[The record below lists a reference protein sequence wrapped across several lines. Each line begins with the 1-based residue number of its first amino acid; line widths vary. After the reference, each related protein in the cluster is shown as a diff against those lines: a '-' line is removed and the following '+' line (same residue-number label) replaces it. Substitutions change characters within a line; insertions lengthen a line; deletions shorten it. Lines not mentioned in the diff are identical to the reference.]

1 MASSLP
7 ILTFHALDEQSSI
20 ISFSPE
26 LFRRGMAK
34 LYKKGYRTL
43 SLLEVTD
50 CLHQRKPF
58 AERSF
63 VITFDDGYQTVY
75 EKAFPVL
82 QDYGMTATIFL
93 TVGEMGGVKHGDRL
107 PSLEGRSMLN
117 WREIKEMKQGGI
129 EFGAHTLTHPD
140 LTCLPLDRIKTEI
153 CDSKTI
159 IENALNTPVSYF
171 AAPYSRYDDRSLEII
186 RQHFACACS
195 DRLGLTHL
203 GSDLYALERVDAYY
217 LRTERLFDIMLT
229 PLFPL
234 YIRARSIPRRIRR
247 SIQIIP
253 GGRR

>member
-1 MASSLP
+1 MAVSLP
-7 ILTFHALDEQSSI
+7 ILTFHALDEHSSV

-34 LYKKGYRTL
+34 LYKNGYRAL
-43 SLLEVTD
+43 SLLEVID
-50 CLHQRKPF
+50 CLRQRKPF

-75 EKAFPVL
+75 ERAFPVL
-82 QDYGMTATIFL
+82 QAYGMTATIFL
-93 TVGEMGGVKHGDRL
+93 TVGEMGGIKQGDRL

-140 LTCLPLDRIKTEI
+140 LTCLPLDRIRTEI

-186 RQHFACACS
+186 RHHFACACS
-195 DRLGLTHL
+195 DRLGLIHL
-203 GSDLYALERVDAYY
+203 SSDLYALERVDAYY
-217 LRTERLFDIMLT
+217 LRTEKLFDIMLT

-253 GGRR
+253 GGR